1 MNITFECPDKIN
13 GLLTMTIEQADYQE
27 SVDKQLK
34 DMRRRANVPG
44 FRPGMVPMSMIKRQY
59 GEAAKYDAV
68 NKLVDEKL
76 FAYIRE
82 NKIQMLGSPLPAESQ
97 VPQDLKTDGPFTF
110 VFDVAVAPEFSIEL
124 TGKDKIDYYV
134 IEADDKLIQQQVD
147 MYCQQAGEM
156 KSAEQYQGGTD
167 SLRGDL
173 RQLDADGNTLEGGIT
188 VAEALLMP
196 TYMKEE
202 DERKH
207 FEGAKLGDIITFNPR
222 KAYGDAE
229 LASILKM
236 EKDEVKDLTADFSFQ
251 VTDIKHFQPAEV
263 NQKLFDHV
271 FGEGSVK
278 DEKEFRQRIADML
291 APQLEEN
298 SQYKF
303 LLDVRAYAENKVG
316 ELTFPDALLKR
327 VMKASEEG
335 RDDKFVE
342 EHYAD
347 SIKALK
353 WQLIEEQLVRAN
365 GIKVNDDDVKQ
376 VAKESMRAQFAQY
389 GMNNIPED
397 VLDNYAQEQLKKGE
411 NVDRYVSRAIDVKLA
426 AALKGVVKLN
436 EKKVTLDE
444 FNKMTQEQQ
453 A

>member
-1 MNITFECPDKIN
+1 MNITFDCPDKIN

-34 DMRRRANVPG
+34 DMRKRANVPG
-44 FRPGMVPMSMIKRQY
+44 FRPGQVPMSLIKRQY

-97 VPQDLKTDGPFTF
+97 QPQDLSKDGPFTF
-110 VFDVAVAPEFSIEL
+110 VFDVAVAPEFEATL
-124 TGKDKIDYYV
+124 TEKDKVDYYT
-134 IEADDKLIQQQVD
+134 IKADDKLIQQQVD

-156 KSAEQYQGGTD
+156 KDAEQYQGGTD

-173 RQLDADGNTLEGGIT
+173 RQLDAEGNTLDGGIT
-188 VAEALLMP
+188 VADALLMP
-196 TYMKEE
+196 TYFKD
-202 DERKH
+202 DEQKKA
-207 FEGAKLGDIITFNPR
+207 FEAAKLGDIITFNPR

-229 LASILKM
+229 LASVLKK
-236 EKDEVKDLTADFSFQ
+236 EKEEVKDLESDFSFQ
-251 VTDIKHFQPAEV
+251 VTTIKHFQPAEV
-263 NQKLFDHV
+263 DQALFDRI
-271 FGEGSVK
+271 FGEGNVS
-278 DEKEFRQRIADML
+278 DEKAFRQKIADML

-303 LLDVRAYAENKVG
+303 LQDVRAYMEKKVG
-316 ELTFPDALLKR
+316 ELVFPEDLLKR
-327 VMKASEEG
+327 VMKAGDSK

-342 EHYAD
+342 QHFEE
-347 SIKALK
+347 SLKQLK

-365 GIKVNDDDVKQ
+365 GIKVNDDDIKQ
-376 VAKESMRAQFAQY
+376 VAKAAMRAQFAQY

-397 VLDNYAQEQLKKGE
+397 VLDNYADEQLKKGE
-411 NVDRYVSRAIDVKLA
+411 NVDNFVARAIDVKLA

-444 FNKMTQEQQ
+444 FNKMMQEQ
-453 A
+453 